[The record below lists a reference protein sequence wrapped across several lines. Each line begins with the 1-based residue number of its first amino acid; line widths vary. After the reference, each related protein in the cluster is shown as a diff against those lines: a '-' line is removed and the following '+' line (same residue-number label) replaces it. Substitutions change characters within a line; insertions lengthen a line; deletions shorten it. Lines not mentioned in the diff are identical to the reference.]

1 MATFTKI
8 ASYEASGS
16 VATIDISNIPST
28 YTDLCIKLS
37 LRVSSTDTP
46 VLVTF
51 NGVTTGYSWRRMYAD
66 GSGTNGAQ
74 LNDGYFLWAGKSGYT
89 ANAFAACEMYISQY
103 SSSLYKAIST
113 ESLVENDGTLGEMFM
128 TSALWANASAI
139 NQITLTPV
147 TGNLVQYST
156 VSIYGISNK

>member
-28 YTDLCIKLS
+28 YTDLCVKLS

-74 LNDGYFLWAGKSGYT
+74 LNDGYFLWATKSSYT
-89 ANAFAACEMYISQY
+89 ASTFAACEMYISRY
-103 SSSLYKAIST
+103 SDSVYKAIST
-113 ESLVENDGTLGEMFM
+113 ESLVENDGTTGEMFM
-128 TSALWANASAI
+128 TSALWSNSSAI